1 MCVREEATWQCQLA
15 SCTSNRHF
23 TRLEETLWVSQGLY
37 LENRE
42 VTGKESLVV
51 STTWREYRES
61 CLTSHW
67 FPLPWDPRREIS
79 RNLSLSSEESGVWR
93 QNKTQWQQIVL
104 KVNSLRRRAYKIL
117 CTYLPPVSLLLSP
130 SFSLYRVLSV
140 PMLLWGYD
148 GWRNY
153 KGKIKGKKGGRICS
167 IHCER
172 KLNKTK
178 KGRRDAEWRPE
189 FWLP

>member
-1 MCVREEATWQCQLA
+1 MTTKEPMCVREEATWQCQLA

-23 TRLEETLWVSQGLY
+23 TLLEETLWVSQGLY

-67 FPLPWDPRREIS
+67 FPLPRDPRREIS

-104 KVNSLRRRAYKIL
+104 KVNSLRLTRYCVHI
-117 CTYLPPVSLLLSP
+117 YLPSLSCFLLASASTEFFQFP
-130 SFSLYRVLSV
+130 CFFEAMMDEEITKAKS
-140 PMLLWGYD
+140 
-148 GWRNY
+148 
-153 KGKIKGKKGGRICS
+153 KKKREG
-167 IHCER
+167 
-172 KLNKTK
+172 
-178 KGRRDAEWRPE
+178 E
-189 FWLP
+189 FVVYTVRGS